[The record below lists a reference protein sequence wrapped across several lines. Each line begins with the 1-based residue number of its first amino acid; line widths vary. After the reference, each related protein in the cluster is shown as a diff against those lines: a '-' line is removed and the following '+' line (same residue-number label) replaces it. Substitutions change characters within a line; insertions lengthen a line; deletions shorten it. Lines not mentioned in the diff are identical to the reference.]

1 MGGVPGKSGYPALSF
16 PALDPIREALADALG
31 TLSRTD
37 PDAAVRMLKLGPK
50 SRDEALHN
58 LQLDSGVLLPAM
70 ERFTGVL
77 YAETGAA
84 TWSEDSRDWS
94 HRHIAVHSALWG
106 LVRAQDAIPA
116 YRLSNDSRLAQRSMK
131 AWWGDSISHA
141 LAQCGAR
148 WVLDARSEGYRELGL
163 VPEGIASDY
172 LEVVSRDGGRA
183 LNHFNKKHKG
193 ELVALLA
200 AQRPDIGSRD
210 DFAEWATSQ
219 SLDIQLSPGV
229 VTLAV

>member
-16 PALDPIREALADALG
+16 PALDPIRVALADVLGALC
-31 TLSRTD
+31 RTD

-50 SRDEALHN
+50 SRDEVLHN

-84 TWSEDSRDWS
+84 TWPEDSREWS
-94 HRHIAVHSALWG
+94 QRHIAVHSALWG

-131 AWWGDSISHA
+131 TWWGDSISHE

-148 WVLDARSEGYRELGL
+148 WVLDARSEGYRELGP
-163 VPEGIASDY
+163 VPDGVASDY

-193 ELVALLA
+193 ELVRLLVA
-200 AQRPDIGSRD
+200 RQPDIGSAE
-210 DFAEWATSQ
+210 DFVAWATTEGLAVSH
-219 SLDIQLSPGV
+219 SPGI